1 MRVMVNLS
9 LRSVLELWPA
19 GRAPNAELRVAELRA
34 WQLGD
39 DGEHVGPGERVDA
52 GAAERRRFTRD
63 DVLELHEVEEERI
76 VAHAGEYGHAVTR
89 GDDGSGRVADGDGC
103 RLGTVDNTVRR
114 ADVGRRRGAAEMHH
128 LMPAGSGHERLDHEI
143 FDRVTPIATAPASSK
158 LSTALRDMMGS
169 SEKKKRA

>member
-34 WQLGD
+34 WQLDD

-52 GAAERRRFTRD
+52 GVAERRRFAGD

-76 VAHAGEYGHAVTR
+76 VAHAGEDGHAVTR
-89 GDDGSGRVADGDGC
+89 GDERSGRVADGDGC
-103 RLGTVDNTVRR
+103 RLRAVDDAVGRP
-114 ADVGRRRGAAEMHH
+114 DVGRRRGAAEMHH
-128 LMPAGSGHERLDHEI
+128 LMPAGPGHAPLD
-143 FDRVTPIATAPASSK
+143 PY
-158 LSTALRDMMGS
+158 
-169 SEKKKRA
+169 

>member
-52 GAAERRRFTRD
+52 GAAERRRFARD
-63 DVLELHEVEEERI
+63 DVLELHEIEEERI
-76 VAHAGEYGHAVTR
+76 VAHAGEYGHPIARSHDWR
-89 GDDGSGRVADGDGC
+89 GTVAHGDRC
-103 RLGTVDNTVRR
+103 HLGTVDNSVRR
-114 ADVGRRRGAAEMHH
+114 ADVGRRRGAAEVHH
-128 LMPAGSGHERLDHEI
+128 LLPAGSGHERLDHEI
-143 FDRVTPIATAPASSK
+143 FDRVAVVIEDRKSVV
-158 LSTALRDMMGS
+158 
-169 SEKKKRA
+169 